1 MFRLLLLSTLFFA
14 FSAQAEEKADAKA
27 AEEKPATEAPAAN
40 ADESKE
46 APAADAPKKEEAKP
60 AGEATKV
67 LIMDVEGVDV
77 EETALKTTTELIAGA
92 FDGRTDVNGVTMSSL
107 KDLASWA
114 SAQEAMS
121 CKDKLACLSELSK
134 YAEAPAV
141 LKSDLG
147 KVGTQWVL
155 TLVHFDVKTASAKN
169 RLSQS
174 FGTISEMQQNAKD
187 MVAKVMGWKEQVA
200 TNFKLG
206 DGEKISL
213 AVFNLKTAGVSENI
227 AANLTQVLSAALKEV
242 EGTTVISNDDIQAMM
257 QLEGEKQNLGC
268 TDDMSCLSEIGG
280 ALGVDNLVVGHV
292 GKVQDSFVIS
302 LRLINPN
309 EAKVDN
315 RLVESFKGQEATLLA
330 AIKFAGWGLLGFKP
344 TQEGSLV
351 VTASEPK
358 SKLYVDGKEVGTLP
372 QPPIEKMKPGRH
384 AIRIEKPRFW
394 SWEGEVYVKPADLT
408 SQWIELEKK
417 PVRFIELPKNVW
429 LGLAVLSAASLL
441 PAGVYYG
448 LNLEQVNIHNLEVAR
463 ATSAKAEGL
472 TDGTE
477 LADGAIITETRALS
491 SSYQNSALTFA
502 SIGLG
507 LGLLTGGLTPFVVWE
522 E

>member
-1 MFRLLLLSTLFFA
+1 MWRSLVLSFMLVSV
-14 FSAQAEEKADAKA
+14 SATAQETAPEKATEPTEKA
-27 AEEKPATEAPAAN
+27 SAAQK
-40 ADESKE
+40 DI
-46 APAADAPKKEEAKP
+46 
-60 AGEATKV
+60 TKV
-67 LIMDVEGVDV
+67 LIMDVEGVGV
-77 EETALKTTTELIAGA
+77 EEAALNTTTEIIASA

-114 SAQEAMS
+114 SAQESMA

-134 YAEAPAV
+134 YAEAPEV

-155 TLVHFDVKTASAKN
+155 TLVHFDVKTATAKN
-169 RLSQS
+169 RLSES
-174 FGTISEMQQNAKD
+174 FSTIGEVHKNAKT
-187 MVAKVMGWKEQVA
+187 MVAKVMGWENVVA

-206 DGEKISL
+206 DGQKISL

-257 QLEGEKQNLGC
+257 QLEGEKQSLGC

-292 GKVQDSFVIS
+292 GKVADSFVIS

-315 RLVESFKGQEATLLA
+315 RLVESFKGQEATLLS
-330 AIKFAGWGLLGFKP
+330 AIKFAGWGLLGFTP
-344 TQEGSLV
+344 TREGSLV

-358 SKLYVDGKEVGTLP
+358 SKLYIDGKEIGILP
-372 QPPIEKMKPGRH
+372 HPPVEGLTPGRH
-384 AIRIEKPRFW
+384 AVRLEKNRFW
-394 SWEGEVYVKPADLT
+394 AYEGEVYVKPSDLT
-408 SQWIELEKK
+408 SQWIELQKK

-429 LGLAVLSAASLL
+429 MGLGLISATTAVAGATFGVLSEVTFNERNALAEL
-441 PAGVYYG
+441 PKGTTISGNQVDV
-448 LNLEQVNIHNLEVAR
+448 LEGNYRTQL
-463 ATSAKAEGL
+463 
-472 TDGTE
+472 
-477 LADGAIITETRALS
+477 
-491 SSYQNSALTFA
+491 NSALTFGGIA
-502 SIGLG
+502 LG